1 MFQSIN
7 LSSRPLKA
15 LVTLLFLFSSQCSG
29 VLAAAATLQTA
40 QTTRQNAYEP
50 EPTIELPDLGASA
63 DSVLSPAAERRLGR
77 AFMSSVRA
85 SELVVDEPYL
95 SHYLRQL
102 GHKLAS
108 NSDAAG
114 RHFDFFMIDSA
125 AINAFAGP
133 YGYIGINSG
142 LILSSQSEGELASV
156 LAHEIAHVSQNH
168 LMRAFD
174 TASQM
179 GLSTAAMILAAVILG
194 ATVSPDASIAAIASA
209 QASMIQQQINFT
221 RSNEKEADHV
231 GMQILSKS
239 EFDPRDMPSF
249 FARLTQANRIY
260 ESGAPEI
267 LRTHPVT
274 TDRIADSMGRA
285 DRYPYRQHQ
294 DSLDY
299 HFVRATLKALS
310 FSQSGDAVAY
320 FKASLKDGRYRS
332 QDGERY
338 GYAMALIANRDYAEA
353 EEILLSLGKKH
364 PTETGLLI
372 AQAKLERKQADYG
385 AALAILRIGLQ
396 QNPDSYPLK
405 FNYIESLLH
414 SGKTTQA
421 LEEMEELV
429 SWYPA
434 DPPLRKLYSQIAKEA
449 GNRTTAREQL
459 AEYFYLLGDIEPA
472 IQQLRLA
479 LQDEKRIDY
488 YQAARIDAR
497 MKAFQI
503 ELNAT
508 RTAVS
513 NTRSRTLP

>member
-1 MFQSIN
+1 MLQSLT
-7 LSSRPLKA
+7 LSSRPLKTVVA
-15 LVTLLFLFSSQCSG
+15 ILFLLSNQWSVVQ
-29 VLAAAATLQTA
+29 AAVNNNQTA
-40 QTTRQNAYEP
+40 LQRTYQP
-50 EPTIELPDLGASA
+50 SPTIELPDLGASA

-85 SELVVDEPYL
+85 SESVIDDPYI
-95 SHYLRQL
+95 SDFIRQL
-102 GHKLAS
+102 GHQLAS

-114 RHFDFFMIDSA
+114 RHFDFFMIDSSS
-125 AINAFAGP
+125 INAFAGP

-142 LILSSQSEGELASV
+142 LLLSSQSEGELASV

-194 ATVSPDASIAAIASA
+194 ATVSPDAGIAAIASA
-209 QASMIQQQINFT
+209 QAGIIQQQINFT
-221 RSNEKEADHV
+221 RSNEKEADNV

-249 FARLTQANRIY
+249 FGRLTQANRIY

-285 DRYPYRQHQ
+285 DQYPYRQRQ

-299 HFVRATLKALS
+299 HFVRATLKARS
-310 FSQSGDAVAY
+310 FFQPRDAVAY
-320 FKASLKDGRYRS
+320 FRASLKDGRYRS
-332 QDGERY
+332 LDGERY
-338 GYAMALIANRDYAEA
+338 GYAIALTANRNYAEA
-353 EEILLSLGKKH
+353 DEVLSSLGEKY
-364 PTETGLLI
+364 PTAIGIVI
-372 AQAKLERKQADYG
+372 AHANLQRKQENFE
-385 AALAILRIGLQ
+385 AAIKRLHTGIE

-405 FNYIESLLH
+405 FIYAESLLE
-414 SGKTTQA
+414 SGRAAQA
-421 LEEMEELV
+421 LEVIAALV

-434 DPPLRKLYSQIAKEA
+434 DSPLRKLYSQVAKEA
-449 GNRTTAREQL
+449 DNYALAREQL
-459 AEYFYLLGDIEPA
+459 AEYLYLMGDIEPA

-497 MKAFQI
+497 LKAFQI

-508 RTAVS
+508 RKKTK
-513 NTRSRTLP
+513 